1 MNLLLKVSR
10 FFYDLQVNV
19 LLTKKTSSS
28 LSFPLSTEIRHGTHK
43 EKANSLTSKF
53 IQNHF
58 MVVTSLVKHT
68 LLYPPS
74 QNIQNLLNYTS
85 PPSQGCHSWMG
96 AYVICI
102 YIASYTH
109 SFLLSLALMYFLHC
123 MVSILRCE
131 KVSCEVDESI
141 ALQHDP
147 SIGVIFLGVHFPFY
161 GVENCVSFGLLVF
174 SSSLNQSAQILL
186 VNLLQDFSGK
196 LFLPVK

>member
-1 MNLLLKVSR
+1 M
-10 FFYDLQVNV
+10 
-19 LLTKKTSSS
+19 
-28 LSFPLSTEIRHGTHK
+28 EIRHGTHK

-53 IQNHF
+53 FQNHF
-58 MVVTSLVKHT
+58 MVVTCLVKHT

-85 PPSQGCHSWMG
+85 SPPVARDVIHGWAHTL
-96 AYVICI
+96 YVFIQLAI
-102 YIASYTH
+102 LII
-109 SFLLSLALMYFLHC
+109 FLLSLTLMYFLHC

-131 KVSCEVDESI
+131 KTSWEVDESI

-161 GVENCVSFGLLVF
+161 GVENCVSLGLLVF
-174 SSSLNQSAQILL
+174 YSSLNQSAQMLL